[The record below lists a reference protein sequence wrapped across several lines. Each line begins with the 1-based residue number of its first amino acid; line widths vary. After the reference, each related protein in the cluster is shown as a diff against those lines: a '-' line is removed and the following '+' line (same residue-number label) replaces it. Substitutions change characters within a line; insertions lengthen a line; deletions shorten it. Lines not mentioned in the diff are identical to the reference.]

1 MTLLLCLSLNTPH
14 AVRFASAWHPFS
26 KLSWRTKI
34 WQFCLVCCIA
44 LTLFVWCFPVFAQ
57 NNTKLNAKS
66 DAVNTAVHFPYAH
79 RYFER
84 VGNDDSLPINVVTAI
99 TQDQRG
105 LMWIGTQAG
114 LVSYD
119 GYRFEKFT
127 HFDRDKSSLSGDY
140 IKSLWPAPNG
150 DVWVGTL
157 SGGISIFNPRTG
169 KFSPLLYGPGLATP
183 LDIGAIQIIKGDAQ
197 GGVWIVGSESG
208 LHHLSVDFKT
218 LTQYR
223 HRADDPRSLLDDRV
237 RSLLLDRHQ
246 NLWVGMVNGLQ
257 KRAAN
262 SDHFESVASDAQSA
276 QLFAGQEVRSLFEA
290 DDGKIWLGFAKNG
303 AAWIDP
309 TTQQMQLVKLETPGL
324 NKLGDNV
331 VDLITQV
338 RPEEIWLSRYGYG
351 IYVLDAKTGA
361 ILQRIQ
367 NDPALPGSL
376 AFDQIGAIYK
386 DRSGILWIGS
396 WGGGLQR
403 YSGKQEAI
411 QMIRHSSNQANGLS
425 RANVRSILETHDGRI
440 LFGTDGNGIDV
451 FDRQS
456 GLIAGY
462 RNHPQQ
468 PENSIAL
475 AVLAL
480 AQTTDHTIW
489 AGTRQSGL
497 QSLAGSSLQKPNNL
511 QWKTYTVKDGLPSNQ
526 IRSLFVSR
534 KNDLWV
540 GTTLGLALWQSA
552 QQRFVS
558 FQSDQGVPMNSYV
571 TSFAEDARGRVWIGS
586 ESGLWFY
593 DPANKSLRQIQHIA
607 QEKNSLSSNEVN
619 GLLLDRDGLLWV
631 DTAQGLDKLSS
642 WDGMNA
648 EFEHISEKVGRP
660 GLYFGANLL
669 QDQRGR
675 IWTQWFV
682 YDPKSNQLNELSKMT
697 GMDLGTAWVAAY
709 LRTRDGRFL
718 FGGTKGVAV
727 VQPEQFDAWNYQPSV
742 IATRLKIDGVEQ
754 NPSSIVQGL
763 VIRPEQR
770 NFEVEYA
777 VLDYLAPD
785 KNKYAYRLLGYQN
798 NWIESDATHRNVSY
812 GNLWPGDYQL
822 ELKGSNPNGD
832 WGEPA
837 LSIEIHVLPAF
848 WQTSWFI
855 ALVLFSTGGSIYSLY
870 RWRVARIKA
879 EKRSLQKMVAE
890 RTSDIL
896 NLGEIGQSLTATLD
910 IEEAFERIHQQVLAR
925 VDAYVF
931 GIGFFDRE
939 SHKIEVDYMVENG
952 VRQSQ
957 FHYTLDEQDRPAV
970 WCVTHQRELVTNN
983 IQELLNYV
991 ATIAPVRSGQPT
1003 ESIVYL
1009 PLFVEKQVVGCM
1021 TAQSPRKNAYS
1032 PDQLEF
1038 LRAIAN
1044 YVAIAI
1050 ANSNSHRHLLEAQKQ
1065 LAQQEKMASLGQLV
1079 ANVAHEINTPIGA
1092 IKSSGDSISQAL
1104 NTAMNDLSELMY
1116 LLDQTHRELFLALIN
1131 EVKLNLSFLNTR
1143 EERKLISECSAQLE
1157 QHDISDSRRKAMV
1170 LVQLRAHTK
1179 VAHYLPLL
1187 QHTECDRILHAANE
1201 IAAIINSA
1209 QNIHV
1214 AVDRVS
1220 KIVFA
1225 FKSFSRMGSSH
1236 EKTVVDLREGME
1248 TVLTLYQSK
1257 INKGSELICHF
1268 DDIPAIACWPDEL
1281 VQVWVNLIHN
1291 ALQAMDYKGT
1301 LTIRIQKIDNEA
1313 VVSVSDTGAGI
1324 PVAIRDKIFDVFFT
1338 TKGIGEGSGLGL
1350 DIVKKIITKH
1360 HGKIHFETELE
1371 KGTTFFVHLPYES

>member
-1 MTLLLCLSLNTPH
+1 MRLLFSLLFHLLPRIQSGKRWYLLILAMLSLQPSG
-14 AVRFASAWHPFS
+14 AVYPQSVP
-26 KLSWRTKI
+26 
-34 WQFCLVCCIA
+34 
-44 LTLFVWCFPVFAQ
+44 
-57 NNTKLNAKS
+57 NNTSPSAF
-66 DAVNTAVHFPYAH
+66 HFPYAH

-84 VGNDDSLPINVVTAI
+84 VGNEDSLPINVVTAI
-99 TQDQRG
+99 AQDQRG

-127 HFDRDKSSLSGDY
+127 HFNRDKSSLSGDY
-140 IKSLWPAPNG
+140 IKCLWAAPNG
-150 DVWVGTL
+150 ELWVGTL
-157 SGGISIFNPRTG
+157 SGGISIFNPHTG
-169 KFSPLLYGPGLATP
+169 KFSPLLHGAGLNTP
-183 LDIGAIQIIKGDAQ
+183 LDIGAIQIIKGDPQ

-208 LHHLSVDFKT
+208 LHHLSADFKT

-223 HRADDPRSLLDDRV
+223 HQAADPNSLLDDKV
-237 RSLLLDRHQ
+237 RSLMLDRQ
-246 NLWVGMVNGLQ
+246 GNLWIGMVNGLQ
-257 KRAAN
+257 KLAEGSRK
-262 SDHFESVASDAQSA
+262 FESITTHALGQAQSKEP
-276 QLFAGQEVRSLFEA
+276 FAGQEVRSLYEA
-290 DDGKIWLGFAKNG
+290 EDGKIWLGFAKNG

-309 TTQQMQLVKLETPGL
+309 STQTIQLIKLETPGL

-331 VDLITQV
+331 VDIITQV
-338 RPEEIWLSRYGYG
+338 RPDEIWLSRYGYG
-351 IYVLDAKTGA
+351 IYVLDAKTGN

-376 AFDQIGAIYK
+376 AFDQIGAIFK

-403 YSGKQEAI
+403 YSSKQEAI

-425 RANVRSILETHDGRI
+425 RANVRSMLEAHDGRI
-440 LFGTDGNGIDV
+440 LFGTDGNGIDI
-451 FDRQS
+451 FDRQA
-456 GLIAGY
+456 GLIGGY

-480 AQTTDHTIW
+480 AQTADHTLW

-497 QSLAGSSLQKPNNL
+497 QSLPGNSQNNPNNL

-534 KNDLWV
+534 KNELWI
-540 GTTLGLALWQSA
+540 GTTLGLALWNNTQK
-552 QQRFVS
+552 RFVG
-558 FQSDQGVPMNSYV
+558 FQSDQAVPMNSYV
-571 TSFAEDARGRVWIGS
+571 TSFAEDAQGRLWIGS
-586 ESGLWFY
+586 ESGLWLY
-593 DPANKSLRQIQHIA
+593 DAEKKSMRQIQHTA
-607 QEKNSLSSNEVN
+607 HEKNSLSSNEVN
-619 GLLLDRDGLLWV
+619 GLLIDHRGQLWV
-631 DTAQGLDKLSS
+631 DTAQGLDRLSS
-642 WDGMNA
+642 WNDKNV

-669 QDQRGR
+669 EDQRGR

-682 YDPKSNQLNELSKMT
+682 YDPKLNQLSELSKVH
-697 GMDLGTAWVAAY
+697 GMDLGTAWVASYMRAK
-709 LRTRDGRFL
+709 DGRFL
-718 FGGTKGVAV
+718 YGGTKGVALI
-727 VQPEQFDAWNYQPSV
+727 QPESFETWNYQPPV

-754 NPSSIVQGL
+754 ALGDTVEGIAL
-763 VIRPEQR
+763 RPEQR

-777 VLDYLAPD
+777 VLDYLAPE
-785 KNKYAYRLLGYQN
+785 KNRYAYRLLGYQN

-822 ELKGSNPNGD
+822 QLKGSNPTGD
-832 WGEPA
+832 WGHDA
-837 LSIEIHVLPAF
+837 LSINIHVLPAF

-855 ALVLFSTGGSIYSLY
+855 ALVLLSISGSIYSLY
-870 RWRVARIKA
+870 RWRMARIKE

-910 IEEAFERIHQQVLAR
+910 IEQAFERIHQQVLAR
-925 VDAYVF
+925 VDAHVF
-931 GIGFFDRE
+931 GIGFFDQQ
-939 SHKIEVDYMVENG
+939 SHVIEVDYMVEDG
-952 VRQSQ
+952 VRQEQ
-957 FHYTLDEQDRPAV
+957 FHYTLDETDRPAV
-970 WCVTHQRELVTNN
+970 WCVTHQQELITSN
-983 IQELLNYV
+983 IQELLRYV
-991 ATIAPVRSGQPT
+991 STIAPVRSGQPT
-1003 ESIVYL
+1003 ESIVYI

-1104 NTAMNDLSELMY
+1104 NTAMGDLSQLMY
-1116 LLDQTHRELFLALIN
+1116 LLDQTHRDLFLALIN
-1131 EVKLNLSFLNTR
+1131 EVKLNISFLNTR
-1143 EERKLISECSAQLE
+1143 EERKLISECGAQLE
-1157 QHDISDSRRKAMV
+1157 QFGIANSRRHATV
-1170 LVQLRAHTK
+1170 LVQLRAHTQLEK
-1179 VAHYLPLL
+1179 YLPLL
-1187 QHTECDRILHAANE
+1187 RHAECERILHAANE

-1225 FKSFSRMGSSH
+1225 FKSFSRIGTSN

-1257 INKGSELICHF
+1257 INKGSELICQF

-1291 ALQAMDYKGT
+1291 ALQAMDYKGK
-1301 LTIRIQKIDNEA
+1301 LTIRIQKIDGEA

-1324 PVAIRDKIFDVFFT
+1324 PEAIHDKIFDVFFT

-1350 DIVKKIITKH
+1350 DIVKKIVAKH
-1360 HGKIHFETELE
+1360 HGHIHFETEQG
-1371 KGTTFFVHLPYES
+1371 KGTTFFVHLPYAT